1 MLRIH
6 FTDADLAR
14 VRVAAR
20 PDPLWEIFFSLLRFQ
35 KRKGLWAYAG
45 WHRSAREALHGKG
58 LAPTVRNV
66 LLPLYPTGTYF
77 PDFLTPGEAS
87 EGLDAG
93 LEAILAVPRKRM
105 LQELNILDR
114 VNGAPDWAR
123 QLTDI
128 TPRREFVRTVRNY
141 YDVAI
146 RPHSDQIQAHIDADR
161 SVRARAVLDGGTDG
175 LLAGLGPYMR
185 WRRPTLEV
193 DYPEDRDLHLQGR
206 SLTLVPSYFCWGGP
220 VSLADSGLPPV
231 LAYPLRHAAPR
242 TGESGTGESGAQ
254 QPRAPLSALL
264 GTTRAVIL
272 QATATGATTGELA
285 RAAGVSAASATR
297 HTTVLRDAGLLVSH
311 RHGPAVLHTLTPPGA
326 ALLRAGD
333 RNDRPAPD

>member
-14 VRVAAR
+14 VQVAAR
-20 PDPLWEIFFSLLRFQ
+20 PDPLWDIYFSLCRFQ
-35 KRKGLWAYAG
+35 IRKGLWSYAG

-58 LAPTVRNV
+58 LAPAVRNV
-66 LLPLYPTGTYF
+66 LLPLYPGGTYF

-93 LEAILAVPRKRM
+93 LDAILGLPRQRI
-105 LQELNILDR
+105 LRELNILDQ
-114 VNGAPDWAR
+114 VNGAPAWTR

-128 TPRREFVRTVRNY
+128 GPRKEFVQTVRAY

-146 RPHSDQIQAHIDADR
+146 RPHGDHIQAHIDADR
-161 SVRARAVLDGGTDG
+161 SVRARALLDGGMDG

-185 WRRPTLEV
+185 WRRPVLEV
-193 DYPEDRDLHLQGR
+193 EYAEDRDLYLQGR
-206 SLTLVPSYFCWGGP
+206 GLTLVPSYFCWGAP

-231 LAYPLRHAAPR
+231 LAYPLRHAASR
-242 TGESGTGESGAQ
+242 TDGTGGTGATGAQ
-254 QPRAPLSALL
+254 NPRAPLAALL

-272 QATATGATTGELA
+272 QATAAGATTGELA

-311 RHGPAVLHTLTPPGA
+311 RHGPSVLHTLTPTGA
-326 ALLRAGD
+326 ALLRPD
-333 RNDRPAPD
+333 PA